1 MYNQCNLIL
10 LETEFNLPFPPDSF
24 TEPFISLC
32 VFSGNGLTLSGGF
45 CKSSL
50 IPESSG
56 TRSRGVLPLF
66 GLEKNYWKN
75 LLVSST
81 CS

>member
-1 MYNQCNLIL
+1 MYGNLIL
-10 LETEFNLPFPPDSF
+10 LETENLPFSSPDSF

-32 VFSGNGLTLSGGF
+32 VFSGNGMTLSGGF

-50 IPESSG
+50 ISESSG
-56 TRSRGVLPLF
+56 ARSRGVLPLF

-75 LLVSST
+75 SLVSST